1 MRYGHFTWPAERVNM
16 AEDYYQVLGIDKKAS
31 TDEIKKA
38 YRKLAIKWHPDK
50 NPNNKIAAEEKFKKI
65 SEAYAVLS
73 DTEKRQQYDQFGSAD
88 QFRQQYSQE
97 DIFRNVDLDEI
108 LRSFGFGGA
117 RGGGGRTTF
126 RTGRRGGGSSRDD
139 YDDPFAGLF
148 GGGMGGGGGRQYQNM
163 PQKGQD
169 AEYNLSISLEES
181 VFGADK
187 KIAFELE
194 NQHEEI
200 NVKIPAGINSGKKLR
215 LPGKGLSGYNG
226 GPAGDLYLNINV
238 LPHPIFARDGNDL
251 YIEKTIKF
259 TQAALGTTI
268 DVPTLDGSVKRLK
281 ISPGTQNNTKIR
293 MKGFGVPG
301 LKGAAKGDQY
311 VKINVDV
318 PRKLSDRQ
326 MKLVQQLAD
335 DGI

>member
-1 MRYGHFTWPAERVNM
+1 M
-16 AEDYYQVLGIDKKAS
+16 AEDYYQVLGIDKKA
-31 TDEIKKA
+31 TADDIKKA
-38 YRKLAIKWHPDK
+38 YRKLALKWHPDK
-50 NPNNKIAAEEKFKKI
+50 NPNNKAAEEKFKKI

-73 DTEKRQQYDQFGSAD
+73 NDKKRGEYDQFGSAD
-88 QFRQQYSQE
+88 QYRQQYSQE
-97 DIFRNVDLDEI
+97 DIFRDVDLDEI

-117 RGGGGRTTF
+117 RAGGERTTF
-126 RTGRRGGGSSRDD
+126 RTARRGGGARDD

-148 GGGMGGGGGRQYQNM
+148 GGGGMGGGRQQYANM

-169 AEYNLSISLEES
+169 AEYNLSIALEES

-187 KIAFELE
+187 KISFQLE
-194 NQHEEI
+194 NRVEDI
-200 NVKIPAGINSGKKLR
+200 SVKIPAGISSGKKLR

-226 GPAGDLYLNINV
+226 GPSGDLYLNINV
-238 LPHPIFARDGNDL
+238 LPHPIYARDGNDL

-259 TQAALGTTI
+259 TQAVLGTSI
-268 DVPTLDGSVKRLK
+268 DVTTLDGSVKRLK

-293 MKGFGVPG
+293 VKGYGVPG
-301 LKGAAKGDQY
+301 LKGAPKGDLY

-318 PRKLSDRQ
+318 PKKLSDRQ

>member
-1 MRYGHFTWPAERVNM
+1 M
-16 AEDYYQVLGIDKKAS
+16 AEDYYQVLGVDKKAPA
-31 TDEIKKA
+31 DEIKKA
-38 YRKLAIKWHPDK
+38 YRKLALKWHPDK
-50 NPNNKIAAEEKFKKI
+50 NPNNKGAEEKFKKI

-73 DTEKRQQYDQFGSAD
+73 DTEKRQQYDQFCSAD
-88 QFRQQYSQE
+88 QYRQQYSQE
-97 DIFRNVDLDEI
+97 DIFRNFDINEI
-108 LRSFGFGGA
+108 LRGFGFEGA
-117 RGGGGRTTF
+117 RGGGRTTF
-126 RTGRRGGGSSRDD
+126 RTGRRGGGARDD

-148 GGGMGGGGGRQYQNM
+148 GGGRQQYANM

-187 KIAFELE
+187 KISFQLE
-194 NQHEEI
+194 NRIEDI
-200 NVKIPAGINSGKKLR
+200 SVKIPAGISNGKKLR

-226 GPAGDLYLNINV
+226 GPSGDLYLNINV

-259 TQAALGTTI
+259 TQAALGTTV

-281 ISPGTQNNTKIR
+281 LSPGTQNNTKIR
-293 MKGFGVPG
+293 MKGYGVPG
-301 LKGAAKGDQY
+301 LKGTIKGDQY
-311 VKINVDV
+311 VKVNVEV
-318 PRKLSDRQ
+318 PKKLSEKQ
-326 MKLVQQLAD
+326 IKLIEQLAA